1 MPLNI
6 ERNMLAKDELVVTCA
21 EDISLLYLLHN
32 VPHPPTPTP
41 IERSQVRE
49 AGYTLSF
56 DQERSIASTL
66 GFLAKMRVDKYH
78 IPAVCVQQ
86 ISKHELRVL
95 VATNKSSWAD
105 GRVILQRTVEG
116 FKTLFSVLSHALPG
130 MSRLVSRMVI
140 LADSACS
147 GGPSPTAERDVL
159 DAIVLM
165 CEDSIL
171 SRLRLRVGSKDRLKP
186 KMKAVLQNAIESL
199 KSLRPNNPALVN
211 AYSRFDEKSKA
222 VVRLSDA
229 WTKHQ
234 TCPRLVD
241 LVIGFR
247 ELSQVELLGELM
259 ALIPNRSMEP
269 TSRTC
274 LVDTINKVARYWKAA
289 RLLHRVAKQSAP
301 FRNASV
307 LGIELSPEAFDP
319 PSIGNYQPSL
329 SKTIVRLRRAHNRN
343 SWDLR
348 QICKFLGVS
357 ETDANRKF
365 AHQTLETLKRAKV
378 HAEVQLVAH
387 YELQTYKLPPRAI
400 CSSKDA
406 CYLCHSFLLSHGKIH
421 VPKCHGRLYPGWRIP
436 ILAGNLQLTKRFIS
450 KTEETI
456 KSSIATL
463 EARRKKTV
471 YPFPG
476 ESTVLTI
483 PTSVSTVNL
492 PIQSQKFDSPD
503 IQVEA
508 ERIDKYSNAS
518 SPVAEMKEISLQPS
532 SRNQI
537 MTALVADISDQAADA
552 INLAGDLAHTASS
565 SIQSVVH
572 EDEMTEDLRTLQ
584 DGDGFD
590 SEVINVGS
598 PASHMVGSI
607 KLEVE
612 FVTTHREAAQSRAKL
627 LRYEIRQMKETDLTS
642 KPESSPLSIIDAD
655 NSAVSESYP
664 IQETRSFYIRHG
676 KTILEVIIHGGHG
689 DERSS

>member
-1 MPLNI
+1 
-6 ERNMLAKDELVVTCA
+6 
-21 EDISLLYLLHN
+21 
-32 VPHPPTPTP
+32 
-41 IERSQVRE
+41 
-49 AGYTLSF
+49 
-56 DQERSIASTL
+56 
-66 GFLAKMRVDKYH
+66 
-78 IPAVCVQQ
+78 
-86 ISKHELRVL
+86 
-95 VATNKSSWAD
+95 
-105 GRVILQRTVEG
+105 
-116 FKTLFSVLSHALPG
+116 
-130 MSRLVSRMVI
+130 MVI

-147 GGPSPTAERDVL
+147 GGPSPTTERDVL

-165 CEDSIL
+165 CKDSIL

-186 KMKAVLQNAIESL
+186 KMKAVLQNAIDSL

-211 AYSRFDEKSKA
+211 AYSHFDEKSKA

-234 TCPRLVD
+234 TCPRLAD

-289 RLLHRVAKQSAP
+289 RLLHRVAKQSAS
-301 FRNASV
+301 FRKASV

-319 PSIGNYQPSL
+319 LSIGNYQPSL
-329 SKTIVRLRRAHNRN
+329 SKTIVRLRKAHNCK

-357 ETDANRKF
+357 ETDANEKF
-365 AHQTLETLKRAKV
+365 AHQTLETLKGAKV

-387 YELQTYKLPPRAI
+387 YESQNYKLPPRAI

-421 VPKCHGRLYPGWRIP
+421 VPKCHGRLYPGWRVP
-436 ILAGNLQLTKRFIS
+436 ILAGNIQLTKRFIS

-471 YPFPG
+471 YPFPD

-483 PTSVSTVNL
+483 PTSVSTVHL
-492 PIQSQKFDSPD
+492 PIQSQKIDNPD

-508 ERIDKYSNAS
+508 EKTDEHSYAS
-518 SPVAEMKEISLQPS
+518 PPVAEMGEISLQPS
-532 SRNQI
+532 SPGQIPLQPSSHSQI
-537 MTALVADISDQAADA
+537 MTGLVADISDQAAYA
-552 INLAGDLAHTASS
+552 SNLAEDLAHTSS
-565 SIQSVVH
+565 PSIRSIVH
-572 EDEMTEDLRTLQ
+572 EDEMAEDVRTLQ
-584 DGDGFD
+584 DGDGFYG
-590 SEVINVGS
+590 EAINNGS
-598 PASHMVGSI
+598 STSHIAGSI
-607 KLEVE
+607 RLEVE
-612 FVTTHREAAQSRAKL
+612 FVTTHREATQNRAKR
-627 LRYEIRQMKETDLTS
+627 LRYEIRQMKETDLAS
-642 KPESSPLSIIDAD
+642 KPGSSPLSIIDAD

-676 KTILEVIIHGGHG
+676 ETVLEVMIQGGHG
-689 DERSS
+689 DERSI